1 MFGRLSSLLSLP
13 GLEKGTPRASLGEG
27 RLPRLSSQSRG
38 SGAGGWGRWSGKG
51 VYQPVPDLPPSPAV
65 WELLMVPLC
74 PDCLWLTPDVAP
86 LLNFPRI
93 MRA

>member
-38 SGAGGWGRWSGKG
+38 SGAGGWGPLPG
-51 VYQPVPDLPPSPAV
+51 VTACSS
-65 WELLMVPLC
+65 LLGS
-74 PDCLWLTPDVAP
+74 
-86 LLNFPRI
+86 LLARSRPHS
-93 MRA
+93 